1 MYSKNHKSKV
11 ILDDEDEE
19 YENIQEDSKGDRQ
32 SISVKIKKNI
42 FHYLG
47 KYSYDTNKKKHSF
60 EITTGGKIYY
70 DEIVSLYDPGYDAT
84 FKELFLNHP
93 ESLKDFLNKVY
104 FEKNRL
110 VIKELDYLKGVYYQI
125 GTSHGFNS
133 LSSDIACAAK
143 IDEENENPKNTVLIN
158 AEIQIGWR
166 DKMDDRLFEYG
177 SLMRYNYT
185 NQQRKK
191 LANLREEKE
200 KYIERQYN
208 NTIVIAFILDKQK
221 KEENLSSQI
230 KLIKTKNTES
240 NGEILDNFGI
250 VEIHLFYE
258 VEKIIKG
265 EPHQLFGNELSDEG
279 KDWLKLIGLRCWAK
293 KSEEKMKYILPRLK
307 DDEKYSSNEYINE
320 SIMILI
326 KGNEGL
332 IDLYKQINDLIE
344 EAEVKGE
351 AKGEEK
357 GKKISEI
364 RMTYNLFINKKDPL
378 DSIELSHLYHTNEII
393 EIFKNNLKEINPDK
407 NRLNDFINYL
417 EDYNYIIY

>member
-1 MYSKNHKSKV
+1 MYSKNYKSKV
-11 ILDDEDEE
+11 ILDDDDDEE
-19 YENIQEDSKGDRQ
+19 YENIQDESKGDRQ
-32 SISVKIKKNI
+32 SIDENIKENI
-42 FHYLG
+42 FHYLNG
-47 KYSYDTNKKKHSF
+47 KYSYDTYKKKHSF

-93 ESLKDFLNKVY
+93 ERLKDFLNKVY
-104 FEKNRL
+104 FEKNGL
-110 VIKELDYLKGVYYQI
+110 IIKELDYLRGDYYQI

-143 IDEENENPKNTVLIN
+143 INEENENPKNTVLIN

-166 DKMDDRLFEYG
+166 DILDDRLFEYG
-177 SLMRYNYT
+177 SFMRIKYT
-185 NQQRKK
+185 NQQREK
-191 LANLREEKE
+191 LAKLRDENK

-208 NTIVIAFILDKQK
+208 NTIVIAFILDKQLK
-221 KEENLSSQI
+221 KENLSSQI
-230 KLIKTKNTES
+230 KLFKTKNKES
-240 NGEILDNFGI
+240 NGKILDNFKI

-265 EPHQLFGNELSDEG
+265 KPCQLFGNELSDEG
-279 KDWLKLIGLRCWAK
+279 KDWLKLIGLRCWAE
-293 KSEEKMKYILPRLK
+293 KSEEKMKYILPRIK

-344 EAEVKGE
+344 EGE

-364 RMTYNLFINKKDPL
+364 RMTYNLFIKNKEPL
-378 DSIELSHLYHTNEII
+378 DSIELSHEYHRNEII
-393 EIFKNNLKEINPDK
+393 EIFNNDLKEIKPDQ

-417 EDYNYIIY
+417 EDYNYIIN